1 MHREQQAAMKR
12 EQELARLQRFYQGEM
27 GDHLTYAGLASRV
40 RDPALRG
47 LLERTAATERR
58 HADFWAGRIR
68 ALGGA
73 LPPVRPPRLRLA
85 MIALLLWFFPP
96 RLVIGALELGE
107 TGAARD
113 YFTLWRE
120 PDLDEAVRR
129 RLHDIILDEL
139 EHEASFRREAE
150 GAGLANVRDFILGMN
165 DGLVEILGAVTG
177 LSAAYPG
184 NPVVVGVSGLIVGI
198 AGALSM
204 GIGAFIS
211 VRSQRQV
218 NEASRRQM
226 EILFAVA
233 PERARQRFRERL
245 AETGLPEAVGTALAE
260 RLGADADSIGRLLI
274 PPVTEN
280 EWRSAFFTGL
290 AYLFGVIF
298 PVLPYFL
305 AEQSLAALAG
315 SVLLAGLALAT
326 VGALVSVLSGLPPRT
341 KILEMTLSGFA
352 AAGLAYLFGRLMQA
366 WFGVGS

>member
-1 MHREQQAAMKR
+1 MNR
-12 EQELARLQRFYQGEM
+12 EQELARLQRFYQSEM
-27 GDHLTYAGLASRV
+27 GDHLTYSGLAARV
-40 RDPALRG
+40 RDPALRA

-58 HADFWAGRIR
+58 HADFWAERIR
-68 ALGGA
+68 ALGGT
-73 LPPVRPPRLRLA
+73 LPRVRPPRLRLA
-85 MIALLLWFFPP
+85 LVAMLLWFLPP
-96 RLVIGALELGE
+96 RLVIGTLELGE
-107 TGAARD
+107 TGAAQD
-113 YFTLWRE
+113 YFAVWRE
-120 PDLDEAVRR
+120 PGLDETVRQ

-150 GAGLANVRDFILGMN
+150 NAGLANVRDFILGMN

-184 NPVVVGVSGLIVGI
+184 NPLVVGVSGLIVGI

-218 NEASRRQM
+218 NEANRRQM

-233 PERARQRFRERL
+233 PERARDRFRERL
-245 AETGLPEAVGTALAE
+245 AETGLPDEVGEELAG
-260 RLGADADSIGRLLI
+260 RLGEDAETIGRLLI
-274 PPVTEN
+274 EPVKEN

-305 AEQSLAALAG
+305 AEQSLVALAG
-315 SVLLAGLALAT
+315 SVLLAGAALAT
-326 VGALVSVLSGLPPRT
+326 VGGLVSALSGIPPRT
-341 KILEMTLSGFA
+341 KILEMTVSGFA
-352 AAGLAYLFGRLMQA
+352 AAGLAYLFGRLMQV
-366 WFGVGS
+366 WFGVEI